1 MNSNI
6 YKNQTHLNDV
16 NNGAS
21 FVCPMKE
28 AENCGDGFCKY
39 NKYKS
44 KNN

>member
-1 MNSNI
+1 MYNNI

-28 AENCGDGFCKY
+28 EKNCGDGFYKY
-39 NKYKS
+39 NKYK
-44 KNN
+44 